1 MSKGIIKFDSLAD
14 KRLMLEFILRE
25 LDKNNIKYKVEK
37 EDELHIIN
45 TERGSDINV
54 FERIMQKV
62 ERRGYEN
69 FVN

>member
-1 MSKGIIKFDSLAD
+1 MSKGIIKFDSLAE
-14 KRLMLEFILRE
+14 KRSMLEFILRE

>member
-14 KRLMLEFILRE
+14 KRTMLEFILRE

-62 ERRGYEN
+62 ERRGYES

>member
-14 KRLMLEFILRE
+14 KRSMLEFILRE
-25 LDKNNIKYKVEK
+25 LEKNNIKYKVEK

>member
-14 KRLMLEFILRE
+14 KRSMLEFILRE
-25 LDKNNIKYKVEK
+25 LDKNNIKYKVER
-37 EDELHIIN
+37 EDELHIVN
-45 TERGSDINV
+45 AERGSDINI

>member
-14 KRLMLEFILRE
+14 KRSMLEFILRE

-62 ERRGYEN
+62 ERRGYES

>member
-14 KRLMLEFILRE
+14 KRSMLEFILRE

>member
-1 MSKGIIKFDSLAD
+1 
-14 KRLMLEFILRE
+14 MLEFILRE

-45 TERGSDINV
+45 AERGSDIDV

-62 ERRGYEN
+62 ERRGYES

>member
-1 MSKGIIKFDSLAD
+1 MSKGIIKFDSIAD
-14 KRLMLEFILRE
+14 KRTMLEFILRE
-25 LDKNNIKYKVEK
+25 LDKNNIKYKIEI
-37 EDELHIIN
+37 EDELHIVN
-45 TERGSDINV
+45 AERGSDINV

>member
-14 KRLMLEFILRE
+14 KRTMLEFILRE

>member
-14 KRLMLEFILRE
+14 KRTMLEFILRE
-25 LDKNNIKYKVEK
+25 LDKNNIKYKIEK